1 LDYDRDAVKM
11 SDVEGLNL
19 NIYAPTEGVTA
30 DSKLPVFAFI
40 HGGGFN
46 GGSSSFPPYDMTRFI
61 RLSIR
66 NGMPVIGVS
75 LKYVYF
81 LVEYR
86 RC

>member
-1 LDYDRDAVKM
+1 M

-30 DSKLPVFAFI
+30 DSNLPVFAFI